1 MSPIELSWTAK
12 NIYIDKPVTGGMT
25 WHAGI
30 DDMKTNCLTSIP
42 SKLIWVTKTKTKNK
56 ERGLLPQVGPGRCA
70 GTRRMGQAEADE
82 EDKDCSFYME
92 SSHQSSTSLKGL
104 YQLCWLL
111 KRKPPVAILIGH
123 RCRCSER
130 NVKPKI
136 ERILLL
142 NTSDQPILWSKK
154 CTFITTYCV
163 GHVKLWGNVKRSTQT
178 KVKDKYT
185 QEIKAKTNGVALS
198 SPLRPEWQTKRY
210 ETEKNDQGTKTGL
223 TGQNDHLISQ
233 TR

>member
-1 MSPIELSWTAK
+1 MTDGLTMSPIELSWTAK

-130 NVKPKI
+130 NVKPNI
-136 ERILLL
+136 ENDFASEYFWSTDSFKQKVHLPSHLLRGAH
-142 NTSDQPILWSKK
+142 Q
-154 CTFITTYCV
+154 V
-163 GHVKLWGNVKRSTQT
+163 VLWGNVKRSTQI

-185 QEIKAKTNGVALS
+185 EKMRTKTNGVALC
-198 SPLRPEWQTKRY
+198 SPLRP
-210 ETEKNDQGTKTGL
+210 
-223 TGQNDHLISQ
+223 
-233 TR
+233 